1 MNIEGIGHTIRER
14 RKSLGINQTDAAEL
28 AEISVH
34 TLSNIETG
42 SGNPTIE
49 VLLRVLQVLGLKL
62 SIEAG
67 HE

>member
-42 SGNPTIE
+42 AGNPTIE
-49 VLLRVLQVLGLKL
+49 VLLRVFQVLGLKL